1 VACECC
7 WKNHEIGLENELCK
21 LVVVW
26 RGRREN
32 ERVLASDFS
41 EMKWSDKFACT

>member
-1 VACECC
+1 M
-7 WKNHEIGLENELCK
+7 GLKNELCM

-32 ERVLASDFS
+32 ERASYFRFS
-41 EMKWSDKFACT
+41 EMKWSD